1 MNQEKIGLFIAKCR
15 REKNMTQEDLAEK
28 LGVSNKSISRWE
40 NGKTMMDIS
49 LFEPLCNELDI
60 SIIELLNGERIND
73 KKKDKLYT
81 KTLINYSNKVGSRN
95 KQVILTI
102 LFIMSLMPM
111 LLYQFGGMRGVQEIS
126 GLIILLSPI
135 TIVSIILFFLGIWF
149 KFKNKITNKI
159 LGGIGVVGIVI
170 SEIYEFFT
178 WYTIGITK
186 DINLSNSINL
196 AFPEFYIGLLISIIM
211 VFIYFFIDKIVKKQ
225 FIDLFI
231 NSQ

>member
-28 LGVSNKSISRWE
+28 LSVSNKSISRWE

-73 KKKDKLYT
+73 KKRDKLYT

-149 KFKNKITNKI
+149 NFKNKMTNKI
-159 LGGIGVVGIVI
+159 LGGIGVIGIVI

-186 DINLSNSINL
+186 DINLYNSINL
-196 AFPEFYIGLLISIIM
+196 AFPEFYIGLLISVIM
-211 VFIYFFIDKIVKKQ
+211 VFIYFFIDKIIKE
-225 FIDLFI
+225 
-231 NSQ
+231 

>member
-15 REKNMTQEDLAEK
+15 REKNMTQEDLAVK

-49 LFEPLCNELDI
+49 LFEPLCKELDI

-149 KFKNKITNKI
+149 KFKNKKTNKI

-186 DINLSNSINL
+186 DINLYNSINL

-211 VFIYFFIDKIVKKQ
+211 VFIYFFIDKIVKK
-225 FIDLFI
+225 
-231 NSQ
+231 

>member
-49 LFEPLCNELDI
+49 LFEPLCKELDI

-149 KFKNKITNKI
+149 KFKNKKTNKI
-159 LGGIGVVGIVI
+159 LGGIGVIGIVI

-211 VFIYFFIDKIVKKQ
+211 VFIYFFIDKIVKK
-225 FIDLFI
+225 
-231 NSQ
+231 

>member
-49 LFEPLCNELDI
+49 LFEPLCKELDI

-149 KFKNKITNKI
+149 KFKNKKTNKI
-159 LGGIGVVGIVI
+159 LGGIGVIGIVI

-186 DINLSNSINL
+186 DINLYNSVNL

-211 VFIYFFIDKIVKKQ
+211 VFIYFFIDKIIKK
-225 FIDLFI
+225 
-231 NSQ
+231 

>member
-49 LFEPLCNELDI
+49 LFEPLCKELDI

-81 KTLINYSNKVGSRN
+81 KTLINYTNKVGSRN

-159 LGGIGVVGIVI
+159 LGGIGVIGIVI

-186 DINLSNSINL
+186 DINLYNSINL

-211 VFIYFFIDKIVKKQ
+211 VFIYFFIDKIVKK
-225 FIDLFI
+225 
-231 NSQ
+231 

>member
-1 MNQEKIGLFIAKCR
+1 
-15 REKNMTQEDLAEK
+15 MTQEDLAEK

-149 KFKNKITNKI
+149 KFKNKKTNKI
-159 LGGIGVVGIVI
+159 LGGIGVIGIVI

-186 DINLSNSINL
+186 DINLYNSVNL

-211 VFIYFFIDKIVKKQ
+211 VFIYFFIDKIVKK
-225 FIDLFI
+225 
-231 NSQ
+231 

>member
-81 KTLINYSNKVGSRN
+81 KTLINYSNKVGSKN

-211 VFIYFFIDKIVKKQ
+211 VFIYFFIDKIIKK
-225 FIDLFI
+225 
-231 NSQ
+231 

>member
-81 KTLINYSNKVGSRN
+81 KTLINYTNKVGSRN

-126 GLIILLSPI
+126 GLIILLSTI

-211 VFIYFFIDKIVKKQ
+211 VFIYFFIDKIFKK
-225 FIDLFI
+225 
-231 NSQ
+231 

>member
-149 KFKNKITNKI
+149 KFKNKKTNKI
-159 LGGIGVVGIVI
+159 LGGIGVIGIVI

-186 DINLSNSINL
+186 DINLYNSINL

-211 VFIYFFIDKIVKKQ
+211 VFIYFFIDKIVKK
-225 FIDLFI
+225 
-231 NSQ
+231 

>member
-81 KTLINYSNKVGSRN
+81 KTLINYTNKVGSRN

-149 KFKNKITNKI
+149 KFKNKKTNKI

-211 VFIYFFIDKIVKKQ
+211 VFIYFFIDKIIKK
-225 FIDLFI
+225 
-231 NSQ
+231 

>member
-111 LLYQFGGMRGVQEIS
+111 LLYQFGGMKGVQEIS

-149 KFKNKITNKI
+149 KFKNKKTNKI

-186 DINLSNSINL
+186 DINLYNSINL

-211 VFIYFFIDKIVKKQ
+211 VFIYFFIDKIIKK
-225 FIDLFI
+225 
-231 NSQ
+231 

>member
-111 LLYQFGGMRGVQEIS
+111 LLYQFGGMRDVQEIS

-149 KFKNKITNKI
+149 KFKNKKTNKI
-159 LGGIGVVGIVI
+159 LSGIGVVGIVI

-186 DINLSNSINL
+186 DINLYNSINL

-211 VFIYFFIDKIVKKQ
+211 VFIYFFIDKIVKK
-225 FIDLFI
+225 
-231 NSQ
+231 

>member
-73 KKKDKLYT
+73 KKRDKLYT

-135 TIVSIILFFLGIWF
+135 TIISIILFLFGIWF
-149 KFKNKITNKI
+149 KFKNKNTNKI
-159 LGGIGVVGIVI
+159 LGGVGVIGIVI

-186 DINLSNSINL
+186 DINLHNSINL

-211 VFIYFFIDKIVKKQ
+211 VFIYFFIDKIVKK
-225 FIDLFI
+225 
-231 NSQ
+231 

>member
-15 REKNMTQEDLAEK
+15 RKKNMTQEDLAEK

-159 LGGIGVVGIVI
+159 LGGIGVIGIVI

-186 DINLSNSINL
+186 DINLYNSINL

-211 VFIYFFIDKIVKKQ
+211 VFIYFFIDKIVKK
-225 FIDLFI
+225 
-231 NSQ
+231 

>member
-149 KFKNKITNKI
+149 KFKNKKTNKI

-186 DINLSNSINL
+186 DINLYNSINL
-196 AFPEFYIGLLISIIM
+196 TFPEFYIGLLISIIM
-211 VFIYFFIDKIVKKQ
+211 VFIYFFIDKIIKK
-225 FIDLFI
+225 
-231 NSQ
+231 

>member
-49 LFEPLCNELDI
+49 LFEPLCKELDI

-149 KFKNKITNKI
+149 KFKNKKTNKI

-211 VFIYFFIDKIVKKQ
+211 VFIYFFIDKIVKNN
-225 FIDLFI
+225 L
-231 NSQ
+231 

>member
-149 KFKNKITNKI
+149 NFKNKKTNKI
-159 LGGIGVVGIVI
+159 LGGIGVIGIVI

-186 DINLSNSINL
+186 DINLYNSINL

-211 VFIYFFIDKIVKKQ
+211 VFIYFFIDKIIKK
-225 FIDLFI
+225 
-231 NSQ
+231 

>member
-102 LFIMSLMPM
+102 LFITSLMPM

-211 VFIYFFIDKIVKKQ
+211 VFIYFFIDKIIKK
-225 FIDLFI
+225 
-231 NSQ
+231 

>member
-15 REKNMTQEDLAEK
+15 REKNMTKEDLAEK

-111 LLYQFGGMRGVQEIS
+111 LLYQFGGMRDVQEIS

-149 KFKNKITNKI
+149 KFKNKKTNKI

-186 DINLSNSINL
+186 DINLYNSINL

-211 VFIYFFIDKIVKKQ
+211 VFIYFFIDKIVKK
-225 FIDLFI
+225 
-231 NSQ
+231 

>member
-149 KFKNKITNKI
+149 KFKNKKTNKI

-186 DINLSNSINL
+186 DINLYNSVNL

-211 VFIYFFIDKIVKKQ
+211 VFIYFFIDKIVKK
-225 FIDLFI
+225 
-231 NSQ
+231 

>member
-111 LLYQFGGMRGVQEIS
+111 LLYQFGGMRSVQEIS

-135 TIVSIILFFLGIWF
+135 TIISIILFLFGIWF
-149 KFKNKITNKI
+149 KFKNKKTNKI

-186 DINLSNSINL
+186 DINLHNSINL
-196 AFPEFYIGLLISIIM
+196 AFPEFYIGLLISVIM
-211 VFIYFFIDKIVKKQ
+211 VFIYFFIDKIIKE
-225 FIDLFI
+225 
-231 NSQ
+231 

>member
-15 REKNMTQEDLAEK
+15 KEKNMTQEELAEK

-81 KTLINYSNKVGSRN
+81 KTLVNYSNKVSNRN

-135 TIVSIILFFLGIWF
+135 TIVSIILFIFGIWF

-159 LGGIGVVGIVI
+159 LGGVGVIGIVI

-186 DINLSNSINL
+186 DINLYNSINL
-196 AFPEFYIGLLISIIM
+196 AFPEFYIGLLISIVM
-211 VFIYFFIDKIVKKQ
+211 VFIYFFIDKIIRK
-225 FIDLFI
+225 
-231 NSQ
+231 

>member
-60 SIIELLNGERIND
+60 SIIELLNGEKVND

-111 LLYQFGGMRGVQEIS
+111 LLYQFGGMRGVQEIR

-135 TIVSIILFFLGIWF
+135 TIVSIILFFFGIWF
-149 KFKNKITNKI
+149 KFKNKNTNKI
-159 LGGIGVVGIVI
+159 LGGIGVIGIVI

-186 DINLSNSINL
+186 DINLYNSINL
-196 AFPEFYIGLLISIIM
+196 TFPEFYIGLLISVIM
-211 VFIYFFIDKIVKKQ
+211 VFIYFFIDKIVKE
-225 FIDLFI
+225 
-231 NSQ
+231 

>member
-49 LFEPLCNELDI
+49 LFEPLCNELYI

-149 KFKNKITNKI
+149 KFKNKKTNKI

-186 DINLSNSINL
+186 DINLYNSINL

-211 VFIYFFIDKIVKKQ
+211 VFIYFFIDKIVKK
-225 FIDLFI
+225 
-231 NSQ
+231 

>member
-60 SIIELLNGERIND
+60 SIIELLNGERVND

-149 KFKNKITNKI
+149 NFKNKMTNKI
-159 LGGIGVVGIVI
+159 LGGIGVIGIVI

-186 DINLSNSINL
+186 DINLYNSINL
-196 AFPEFYIGLLISIIM
+196 TFPEFYIGLLISIIM
-211 VFIYFFIDKIVKKQ
+211 VFIYFFIDKIVKK
-225 FIDLFI
+225 
-231 NSQ
+231 

>member
-186 DINLSNSINL
+186 DINLYNSVNL

-211 VFIYFFIDKIVKKQ
+211 VFIYFFIDKIVKK
-225 FIDLFI
+225 
-231 NSQ
+231 

>member
-186 DINLSNSINL
+186 DINLYNSINL

-211 VFIYFFIDKIVKKQ
+211 VFIYFFIDKIVKK
-225 FIDLFI
+225 
-231 NSQ
+231 

>member
-15 REKNMTQEDLAEK
+15 REKNMTQEALAEK

-81 KTLINYSNKVGSRN
+81 KTLINYTNKVGSRN

-186 DINLSNSINL
+186 DINLYNSINL

-211 VFIYFFIDKIVKKQ
+211 VFIYFFIDKIIKK
-225 FIDLFI
+225 
-231 NSQ
+231 

>member
-15 REKNMTQEDLAEK
+15 REKNMTQEDLAEI

-73 KKKDKLYT
+73 KKRDKLYT

-149 KFKNKITNKI
+149 KFKNKKTNKI
-159 LGGIGVVGIVI
+159 LGGIGVIGIVI

-186 DINLSNSINL
+186 DINLYNSINL
-196 AFPEFYIGLLISIIM
+196 TFPEFYIGLLISIIM
-211 VFIYFFIDKIVKKQ
+211 VFIYFFIDKIVKK
-225 FIDLFI
+225 
-231 NSQ
+231 

>member
-40 NGKTMMDIS
+40 NGKTMMDIT

-159 LGGIGVVGIVI
+159 LGGIGVIGIVI

-211 VFIYFFIDKIVKKQ
+211 VFIYFFIDKIVKK
-225 FIDLFI
+225 
-231 NSQ
+231 

>member
-81 KTLINYSNKVGSRN
+81 KTLINYTNKVGSRN

-170 SEIYEFFT
+170 PEIYEFFT

-211 VFIYFFIDKIVKKQ
+211 VFIYFFIDKIVKK
-225 FIDLFI
+225 
-231 NSQ
+231 

>member
-111 LLYQFGGMRGVQEIS
+111 LLYQFGGMRDVQEIS

-149 KFKNKITNKI
+149 KFKNKKINKI

-186 DINLSNSINL
+186 DINLYNSINL
-196 AFPEFYIGLLISIIM
+196 TFPEFYIGLLISIIM
-211 VFIYFFIDKIVKKQ
+211 VFIYFFIDKIVKK
-225 FIDLFI
+225 
-231 NSQ
+231 

>member
-149 KFKNKITNKI
+149 KFKNKKTNKI
-159 LGGIGVVGIVI
+159 LGGIGVIGIVI

-211 VFIYFFIDKIVKKQ
+211 VFIYFFIDKIVKK
-225 FIDLFI
+225 
-231 NSQ
+231 

>member
-49 LFEPLCNELDI
+49 LFEPLCKELDI

-149 KFKNKITNKI
+149 KFKNKMTNKI
-159 LGGIGVVGIVI
+159 LGGIGVIGIVI

-186 DINLSNSINL
+186 DINLYNSINL

-211 VFIYFFIDKIVKKQ
+211 VFIYFFIDKIVKK
-225 FIDLFI
+225 
-231 NSQ
+231 

>member
-102 LFIMSLMPM
+102 LFIISLMPM

-149 KFKNKITNKI
+149 KFKNKKTNKI

-211 VFIYFFIDKIVKKQ
+211 VFIYFFIDKIIKK
-225 FIDLFI
+225 
-231 NSQ
+231 

>member
-102 LFIMSLMPM
+102 LFIMNLMPM

-159 LGGIGVVGIVI
+159 LGGIGVIGIVI

-186 DINLSNSINL
+186 DINLYNSINL

-211 VFIYFFIDKIVKKQ
+211 VFIYFFIDKIVKK
-225 FIDLFI
+225 
-231 NSQ
+231 

>member
-49 LFEPLCNELDI
+49 LFEPLCKELDI

-149 KFKNKITNKI
+149 KFKNKKTNKI

-186 DINLSNSINL
+186 DINLYNSINL
-196 AFPEFYIGLLISIIM
+196 TFPEFYIGLLISIIM
-211 VFIYFFIDKIVKKQ
+211 VFIYFFIDKIIKK
-225 FIDLFI
+225 
-231 NSQ
+231 

>member
-149 KFKNKITNKI
+149 KFKNKKTNKI

-211 VFIYFFIDKIVKKQ
+211 VFIYFFY
-225 FIDLFI
+225 
-231 NSQ
+231 

>member
-1 MNQEKIGLFIAKCR
+1 MAYR
-15 REKNMTQEDLAEK
+15 K

-81 KTLINYSNKVGSRN
+81 KTLINYTNKVGSRN

-159 LGGIGVVGIVI
+159 LGGIGVIGIVI

-211 VFIYFFIDKIVKKQ
+211 VFIYFFIDKIIKK
-225 FIDLFI
+225 
-231 NSQ
+231 

>member
-28 LGVSNKSISRWE
+28 LDVSNKSISRWE

-81 KTLINYSNKVGSRN
+81 KALINYSNKVGSRN

-159 LGGIGVVGIVI
+159 LGGIGVIGIVI

-211 VFIYFFIDKIVKKQ
+211 VFIYFFIDKIIKK
-225 FIDLFI
+225 
-231 NSQ
+231 